1 MSNVIEICNL
11 RKVYKNFMLD
21 DISFSVPGSF
31 VCGFIGEN
39 GAGKTT
45 TLKLILGMAMKDGG
59 SIKLFGKP
67 ADDVSLKEDIG
78 AVFEQL
84 YYQEDWTP
92 IDVEK
97 AMRPFYRKW
106 NSTTFRQYLERFS
119 LNPKQKYK
127 TMSRGMKMKLGMAV
141 TLAHDAKLLLLDEPT
156 SGLDPA
162 CRDQMLEI
170 FRDYMVEEGRTIFFS
185 THITSD
191 LEKIADHIIYIKNG
205 RIVYSG
211 LKDELIEKY
220 CLVRGGVGDLP
231 RSKRDQIFGLREY
244 TGGFDGMIE
253 IKDIAGFPGSVV
265 AETVSLDDIMVRM
278 SRRAGYDETN
288 GCI

>member
-1 MSNVIEICNL
+1 MNNVIEILNL
-11 RKVYKNFMLD
+11 RKEYKNFLLD
-21 DISFSVPGSF
+21 NISFSVPGGF

-45 TLKLILGMAMKDGG
+45 TLKLILGMIRKDGG
-59 SIKLFGKP
+59 SIKLFGKT

-78 AVFEQL
+78 VLFEQP

-97 AMRPFYRKW
+97 SMHPFYKKW
-106 NSTTFRQYLERFS
+106 SSNAFHQYLERFS
-119 LNPKQKYK
+119 LDPKQKYK

-156 SGLDPA
+156 SGLDPVG
-162 CRDQMLEI
+162 REEMLEI
-170 FRDYMVEEGRTIFFS
+170 LRDYMVEEDRTIFFS

-191 LEKIADHIIYIKNG
+191 LEKIADYITYIQSGK
-205 RIVYSG
+205 ILYSG

-220 CLVRGGVGDLP
+220 CLVKGGTEDLP
-231 RSKRDQIFGLREY
+231 QSKRKQAFGLREY
-244 TGGFDGMIE
+244 PGGFDGMIE
-253 IKDIAGFPGSVV
+253 IKDIAGFPASVIT
-265 AETVSLDDIMVRM
+265 ETVSLDDIMVRM
-278 SRRAGYDETN
+278 SKGVE
-288 GCI
+288 I